1 MELETS
7 RLRLRRWRPE
17 DRPAFYAINCEPA
30 VNRYLTPLTREGS
43 DARIDRAEAHF
54 EAHGWGNWA
63 VEEKAGGALIGLCGL
78 MHVPFEAAFTPAV
91 EAAWRFSTPW
101 QGRGFAREAAEAVIA
116 CGFDRIGLDRIVAFT
131 VPANTAS
138 WGLMI
143 RLGMARTGAFDHPT
157 LPDGHPLKPH
167 LLYEI
172 RRRGP

>member
-17 DRPAFYAINCEPA
+17 DRPVFFAINSEPA
-30 VNRYLTPLTREGS
+30 VKRYLTPLTREGS

-54 EAHGWGNWA
+54 AAHGWGNWA
-63 VEEKAGGALIGLCGL
+63 VEERSGGTLIGLCGL
-78 MHVPFEAAFTPAV
+78 MHVPFEAWFTPAV
-91 EAAWRFSTPW
+91 EIAWRLSTPW
-101 QGRGFAREAAEAVIA
+101 QGRGFAREAAEAALA
-116 CGFDRIGLDRIVAFT
+116 CGFETIGLDRVVAFT

-143 RLGMARTGAFDHPT
+143 RLGMVRTGEFDHPA

-167 LLYEI
+167 VVYEI
-172 RRRGP
+172 GAG